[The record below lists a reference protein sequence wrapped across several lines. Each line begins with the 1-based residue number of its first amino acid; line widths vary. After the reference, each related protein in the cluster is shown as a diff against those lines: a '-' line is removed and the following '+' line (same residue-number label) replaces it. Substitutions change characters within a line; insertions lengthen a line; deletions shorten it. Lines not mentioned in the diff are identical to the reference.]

1 LFGAVFAFAIA
12 LLLSLAFGGRLIAS
26 LKAQPWRREVRED
39 TPDSH
44 QAKQG
49 TPSMGGILIVAS
61 AVVAMLV
68 CQPRRETFILSAAL
82 LGFGTIGFADDY
94 LKALGGR
101 KGGFKARWKLLAQ
114 IALVASFALVQPSTE
129 IAVPFVGVK
138 WQIPTWAYAM
148 FLFFLIAGACN
159 AANITDG
166 VDGLLASLTLI
177 PCLALAVM
185 ATCAPRALASAES
198 ARSVLTFS
206 GALMGACVGFL
217 RFNAHPAKV
226 FMGDTGS
233 LAIGAGVATAAV
245 LLKQEL
251 MLPFICFMWV
261 VETLSVMIQ
270 VVYFQTTKR
279 LYGEGRRIFR
289 RTPIHHA
296 FELRGWSEWKV
307 VGWFGAVGALVA
319 ALSLV
324 AWLQTTR

>member
-1 LFGAVFAFAIA
+1 MLKAVISFFIA
-12 LLLSLAFGGRLIAS
+12 LLLSLACGGRLIAY
-26 LKAQPWRREVRED
+26 LKSQPWKREVRED

-68 CQPRRETFILSAAL
+68 CQPQKETFILSAAL
-82 LGFGTIGFADDY
+82 LGFGAIGFADDY
-94 LKALGGR
+94 LKALSGR

-114 IALVASFALVQPSTE
+114 IALIGLFALVAPSTE
-129 IAVPFVGVK
+129 IAVPFVNTKLQV
-138 WQIPTWAYAM
+138 PSWAYAV
-148 FLFFLIAGACN
+148 FTFFLIMGTCN

-177 PCLALAVM
+177 SCAALAVM
-185 ATCAPRALASAES
+185 SAHAGVSANAVLIFSFALA
-198 ARSVLTFS
+198 
-206 GALMGACVGFL
+206 GACVGLL
-217 RFNAHPAKV
+217 RFNVNPAKV

-233 LAIGAGVATAAV
+233 LAIGASVAAAAI

-251 MLPFICFMWV
+251 MLPFICFTWV

-270 VVYFQTTKR
+270 VAYFQITKR
-279 LYGEGRRIFR
+279 IYGEGRRIFR

-307 VGWFGAVGALVA
+307 VGWFCAVGALVA
-319 ALSLV
+319 AVSLA
-324 AWLQTTR
+324 AWMVFSSANLRE

>member
-1 LFGAVFAFAIA
+1 MAAVFAFAIA
-12 LLLSLAFGGRLIAS
+12 LLLSLAFGGRLIAY
-26 LKAQPWRREVRED
+26 LKSQPWRREVRED

-68 CQPRRETFILSAAL
+68 CQPQKETFILSAAL
-82 LGFGTIGFADDY
+82 LGFGAIGFADDY

-138 WQIPTWAYAM
+138 WQIPSWVYAVFM
-148 FLFFLIAGACN
+148 FLLVTGACN

-177 PCLALAVM
+177 PCIALAVM
-185 ATCAPRALASAES
+185 ATCEPRALASEES
-198 ARSVLTFS
+198 ASPVLIFS

-233 LAIGAGVATAAV
+233 LAIGAGVATAAI

-279 LYGEGRRIFR
+279 IYGEGRRIFL

-307 VGWFGAVGALVA
+307 VGWFCAIGALVA

-324 AWLQTTR
+324 AWLQTTH

>member
-1 LFGAVFAFAIA
+1 MLRSVLAFIVA
-12 LLLSLAFGGRLIAS
+12 LLLSLAFGGRLIAY
-26 LKAQPWRREVRED
+26 LKSQPWRREVRED

-61 AVVAMLV
+61 AVTAMLV
-68 CQPRRETFILSAAL
+68 CQPQKETFILSAAL
-82 LGFGTIGFADDY
+82 IGFGAIGFADDY

-114 IALVASFALVQPSTE
+114 VALIAAFALVHKSTE
-129 IAVPFVGVK
+129 ITVPFAGVK
-138 WQIPTWAYAM
+138 WHLPAWAYAGFM
-148 FLFFLIAGACN
+148 FLLITGACN

-177 PCLALAVM
+177 SCLALAVM
-185 ATCAPRALASAES
+185 ATFEPRALASAES
-198 ARSVLTFS
+198 PRPVLTFS

-217 RFNAHPAKV
+217 RFNAHPAKL

-233 LAIGAGVATAAV
+233 LAIGASVAAAAI
-245 LLKQEL
+245 LLKLEL

-279 LYGEGRRIFR
+279 IYGEGRRIFR

-307 VGWFGAVGALVA
+307 VGWFCAVGALVA
-319 ALSLV
+319 ALSLA
-324 AWLQTTR
+324 AWLQTTH

>member
-1 LFGAVFAFAIA
+1 MFRSLLAFIIA
-12 LLLSLAFGGRLIAS
+12 LALSLAFGGRLIAY
-26 LKAQPWRREVRED
+26 LKSQPWRREVRED

-68 CQPRRETFILSAAL
+68 CQPQKETFILSAAL
-82 LGFGTIGFADDY
+82 VGFGAIGFADDY

-114 IALVASFALVQPSTE
+114 VALIGLFALVVQSTE
-129 IAVPFVGVK
+129 ITIPFVDVK
-138 WQIPTWAYAM
+138 LHVPSWAYAVFM
-148 FLFFLIAGACN
+148 FFLITGACN

-177 PCLALAVM
+177 PCIALAVM
-185 ATCAPRALASAES
+185 ATFEPRALASAES
-198 ARSVLTFS
+198 ARPVLIFS

-217 RFNAHPAKV
+217 RFNAHPAKII
-226 FMGDTGS
+226 MGDTGS
-233 LAIGAGVATAAV
+233 LAIGASVAAAAI

-261 VETLSVMIQ
+261 VDTLSVMIQ

-279 LYGEGRRIFR
+279 IYGEGRRIFL

-307 VGWFGAVGALVA
+307 VGWFCAIGALVA
-319 ALSLV
+319 GASLAV
-324 AWLQTTR
+324 WLFQTG

>member
-1 LFGAVFAFAIA
+1 MLRAILAFALA
-12 LLLSLAFGGRLIAS
+12 LILSLAWGGKLIAYLRS
-26 LKAQPWRREVRED
+26 QPWRREV
-39 TPDSH
+39 H

-49 TPSMGGILIVAS
+49 TPSMGGILIVTS

-68 CQPRRETFILSAAL
+68 CQPQRETFILSAAL
-82 LGFGTIGFADDY
+82 IGFGAIGFADDY

-114 IALVASFALVQPSTE
+114 VALVGLFALVQQST
-129 IAVPFVGVK
+129 AVVVPFVNVT
-138 WQIPTWAYAM
+138 WQMPAWAYGA
-148 FLFFLIAGACN
+148 FLFLLVLGACN

-177 PCLALAVM
+177 ACLALAVM
-185 ATCAPRALASAES
+185 STVGVDVP
-198 ARSVLTFS
+198 ARPNAGVLTFA

-217 RFNAHPAKV
+217 RFNAHPAQV

-251 MLPFICFMWV
+251 MLPFICFVWV

-307 VGWFGAVGALVA
+307 VGWFCAVGALVA
-319 ALSLV
+319 GVSLTV
-324 AWLQTTR
+324 WVFQTG